1 MARNIYTISL
11 LLFLFLISTGC
22 QPEQVEFIKI
32 DNPAVLGTEG
42 HYIRIEADA
51 ILFNPNK
58 TRGKVK
64 EIDIVVSFKEQQVAH
79 VQETSSV
86 QVGAEQQFVI
96 PLSMLL
102 DMEKIQSNW
111 LSNLVSILREKSL
124 ELHFSGYIKIKIHGI
139 GYRVPV
145 NYTERINL

>member
-1 MARNIYTISL
+1 M

-32 DNPAVLGTEG
+32 DNPVVLGTEG
-42 HYIRIEADA
+42 HYLRVEADA

-58 TRGKVK
+58 TKGQVK
-64 EIDIVVSFKEQQVAH
+64 DVDIVVYFKEQQVAH

-86 QVGAEQQFVI
+86 KVGAEEQFVI
-96 PLSMLL
+96 PLNMML
-102 DMEKIQSNW
+102 DIEKIQSNW
-111 LSNLVSILREKSL
+111 LSNLVSILKEKSI

-145 NYTERINL
+145 DYTERINL